1 MAQHERKNLRL
12 KGYDYSQNG
21 VYFITICSKDKAK
34 LFGKVVGD
42 GVLDVPHVKLSHIG
56 KTVEKYIKSVE
67 VNYDFISIDK
77 YVVMPNHVH
86 LLIMIYNGVNAVYTG
101 ANSTIPRIV
110 STLKRFVNRDL
121 GYNVFQR
128 SYHDHII
135 RNQSDYDEIWQYI
148 DENPLKWQSDCYY

>member
-1 MAQHERKNLRL
+1 MAQHERKKLRL
-12 KGYDYSQNG
+12 KDYDYSQNG

-56 KTVEKYIKSVE
+56 KTVEKYIMSIDA
-67 VNYDFISIDK
+67 NYDFISIDK

-86 LLIMIYNGVNAVYTG
+86 LLMMIYNCGNAVYTG
-101 ANSTIPRIV
+101 ANSTIPRMV
-110 STLKRFVNRDL
+110 STLKRFVNRDV

-148 DENPLKWQSDCYY
+148 DENPLRWKSDCYY

>member
-1 MAQHERKNLRL
+1 
-12 KGYDYSQNG
+12 
-21 VYFITICSKDKAK
+21 
-34 LFGKVVGD
+34 
-42 GVLDVPHVKLSHIG
+42 
-56 KTVEKYIKSVE
+56 
-67 VNYDFISIDK
+67 
-77 YVVMPNHVH
+77 
-86 LLIMIYNGVNAVYTG
+86 MIYNGVNAVYTG